1 MSELCFAS
9 KHRLTANG
17 MREDSVLNAFLGR
30 FHFETE
36 VVAILL
42 L

>member
-9 KHRLTANG
+9 KHRLKASG

-30 FHFETE
+30 FQSETE